1 MSNFN
6 LNQFSLTGKVAL
18 VTGASYGIGFAIASA
33 YANAGA
39 TIVFND
45 INHELVD
52 KGLKAYQ
59 ENGIQAHGYVC
70 DVTDE
75 EAVNHMIHKIENDV
89 GVIDILVNN
98 AGITKDGLLMKMSED
113 DFDAV
118 VDTNLKGAFHCIR
131 FVSRAMIRQRS
142 GRIINISSV
151 SGVLGNA
158 GQANYAASKAGVIGL
173 TKSAARELAGRK
185 ITVNAVAPGFIRTE
199 MTAVLS
205 EKVKEKAVLQI
216 PMERFGEAEDVA
228 QAVAFLASEQAGY
241 ITGQVLCVDGGM
253 AM

>member
-1 MSNFN
+1 M
-6 LNQFSLTGKVAL
+6 LKGKIAV
-18 VTGASYGIGFAIASA
+18 VTGASRGIGRAIAVKLA
-33 YANAGA
+33 AEGA
-39 TIVFND
+39 VVI
-45 INHELVD
+45 INYNRSKDEAEKVKEQIEASGGQVKL
-52 KGLKAYQ
+52 
-59 ENGIQAHGYVC
+59 IQCNVASFESC
-70 DVTDE
+70 EKMFE
-75 EAVNHMIHKIENDV
+75 EVMKEF
-89 GVIDILVNN
+89 GRIDILVNN

-151 SGVLGNA
+151 SG
-158 GQANYAASKAGVIGL
+158 ANYAASKAGVIGL